1 MDILFSRCQCNLCF
15 YKWFGLLFFLFSP
28 FIHSSHHFHICTS
41 DGNKCD
47 DKPKYFKGPSL
58 LPSFLFFS
66 FYICFA
72 KKKTDSNFSFNDILF
87 SFGGAQECYKC
98 KSARWAIKSRS
109 GNLHE
114 LINSRREVESFFF
127 FLVLFVAQKM
137 VQPLFFHEYFNS
149 FSILHPTTTSSF
161 PIKQLKISTISHE

>member
-1 MDILFSRCQCNLCF
+1 MVWTSFFS
-15 YKWFGLLFFLFSP
+15 FFSIHP
-28 FIHSSHHFHICTS
+28 ITFISVLQTVINVTTNQNTLKDLHFC
-41 DGNKCD
+41 
-47 DKPKYFKGPSL
+47 L
-58 LPSFLFFS
+58 LFFS
-66 FYICFA
+66 FLFIFVLQ
-72 KKKTDSNFSFNDILF
+72 KKTDSNFSFNDILF